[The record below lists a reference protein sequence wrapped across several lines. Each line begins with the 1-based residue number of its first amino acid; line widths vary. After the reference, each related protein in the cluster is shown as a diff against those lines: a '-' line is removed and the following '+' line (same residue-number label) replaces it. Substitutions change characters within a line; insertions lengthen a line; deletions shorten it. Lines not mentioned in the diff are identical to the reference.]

1 MSALRDEFCKSIKA
15 RYPVISAKADAEYQR
30 LWDDFEGEH
39 YSYSW
44 FEALANA
51 LNKEMN
57 KKVSVTEHQELLAVI
72 GSSFESGDEAI
83 RQCIEVAFVENLFWQ
98 VTPLEFMTAYWSAL
112 PENLKELYIA
122 FHGRGP
128 LEQFRREGRF
138 ASCACKYPPPLR
150 GSGRPSRQTLACK
163 KP

>member
-1 MSALRDEFCKSIKA
+1 MDEEEWLAIPSRGAAHKLRLWVPFAAPAAPTPNVREMSALRDEFCKSIKD
-15 RYPVISAKADAEYQR
+15 RYPAISAKADAEYQR
-30 LWDDFEGEH
+30 LWDDFVGEH

-57 KKVSVTEHQELLAVI
+57 RKVPVTTHQELLVVI
-72 GSSFESGDEAI
+72 SSSFESGDEAV
-83 RQCIEVAFVENLFWQ
+83 RQCIDVAFVENLFWQ
-98 VTPLEFMTAYWSAL
+98 VTHLESVIAYWTVL

-128 LEQFRREGRF
+128 L
-138 ASCACKYPPPLR
+138 
-150 GSGRPSRQTLACK
+150 
-163 KP
+163 

>member
-83 RQCIEVAFVENLFWQ
+83 RQCIDVAFVENLFWQ

-128 LEQFRREGRF
+128 LE
-138 ASCACKYPPPLR
+138 
-150 GSGRPSRQTLACK
+150 
-163 KP
+163 